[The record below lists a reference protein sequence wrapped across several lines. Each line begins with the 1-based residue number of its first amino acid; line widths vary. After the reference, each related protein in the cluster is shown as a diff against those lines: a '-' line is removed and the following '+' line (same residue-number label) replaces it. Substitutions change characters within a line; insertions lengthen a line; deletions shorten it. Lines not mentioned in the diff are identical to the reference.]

1 MKKEEKVL
9 TSFEIIEMQNEKIKM
24 LSNRVRN
31 LEKYKRKREKIKD
44 FIITTI
50 LIMFSSI
57 CMLDFITAIM
67 IKLYRK

>member
-50 LIMFSSI
+50 LIMFSFI
-57 CMLDFITAIM
+57 CMLDFITSIM
-67 IKLYRK
+67 IKLYC